1 MWRYY
6 VAALLIFWFDQ
17 WTKKLVAEKMVL
29 GESIVLIDRWL
40 YLTSHRNAGAAFG
53 ILQGQ
58 RWLFI
63 VVTVA
68 VVAVIVYTLW
78 RKRQER
84 LLCWSLSL
92 ILGGAVGNLSDRIR
106 FGEVVDFIDV
116 RIFGYHYPIF
126 NVADSAVVIG
136 GALLALTLWRS
147 GAAADKD
154 SRNVVSTSF
163 DEENPNQSG
172 ER

>member
-1 MWRYY
+1 MWKYY
-6 VAALLIFWFDQ
+6 GAALLILCLDQ
-17 WTKKLVAEKMVL
+17 WTKKLVAEKMDL
-29 GESIVLIDRWL
+29 GESIPLIEHWL

-68 VVAVIVYTLW
+68 VVAVIVYAFW
-78 RKRQER
+78 KMRHDEP
-84 LLCWSLSL
+84 LCWSLSL
-92 ILGGAVGNLSDRIR
+92 ILGGAVGNLLDRIR

-136 GALLALTLWRS
+136 GVLLALMLWRG
-147 GAAADKD
+147 GARETRMAAKLSERSANDHE
-154 SRNVVSTSF
+154 R
-163 DEENPNQSG
+163 PSG
-172 ER
+172 E

>member
-1 MWRYY
+1 MWKYY
-6 VAALLIFWFDQ
+6 VAALLIFGFDQ
-17 WTKKLVAEKMVL
+17 WTKRLVAERMVL
-29 GESIVLIDRWL
+29 GESIPLVDRWL

-68 VVAVIVYTLW
+68 VVAVVLYTLW
-78 RKRQER
+78 RMQQER
-84 LLCWSLSL
+84 LLCWALAL
-92 ILGGAVGNLSDRIR
+92 ILGGAVGNLLDRIR

-126 NVADSAVVIG
+126 NVADSAVVVG
-136 GALLALTLWRS
+136 GAMLAFVLWRGGRS
-147 GAAADKD
+147 AADGGAREVD
-154 SRNVVSTSF
+154 VLPA
-163 DEENPNQSG
+163 EGEHSG
-172 ER
+172 